1 MYKEIIKK
9 NWKSGSEEI
18 MNKSV
23 DMVAELLEEMKDVCP
38 NKYWHFIR
46 KQQGLMSGGHYDEEF
61 ARYDVKQMYHVDKRG
76 NKVEGEHWSME
87 QARQVM
93 QENGIGG
100 KNTVEDVYVG
110 LNAFWHDLGEEL
122 EESEVIKSAIAFW
135 FKDSDFPKSVGKI
148 WWYMCQKKEVEQ

>member
-9 NWKSGSEEI
+9 NWKSGSEDI

-23 DMVAELLEEMKDVCP
+23 DMVAELLEEMKEVCP
-38 NKYWHFIR
+38 KKYWWFIR

-61 ARYDVKQMYHVDKRG
+61 ARYDVKQMWHIDKQGRR
-76 NKVEGEHWSME
+76 VEGEHWSME

-110 LNAFWHDLGEEL
+110 LNAFWHDLGCDL
-122 EESEVIKSAIAFW
+122 EEVYKTHLIF
-135 FKDSDFPKSVGKI
+135 
-148 WWYMCQKKEVEQ
+148 C

>member
-23 DMVAELLEEMKDVCP
+23 DMVAELLEEMKEVCP
-38 NKYWHFIR
+38 KKYWWFIR

-110 LNAFWHDLGEEL
+110 LNAFWHDLGCDL
-122 EESEVIKSAIAFW
+122 DESEVIKAAVAFW
-135 FKDSDFPKSVGKI
+135 FKDADFPDKVGKV
-148 WWYMCQKKEVEQ
+148 WWYMNEKMEVE

>member
-23 DMVAELLEEMKDVCP
+23 DMVAELLEEMKEVCP
-38 NKYWHFIR
+38 KKYWWFIR
-46 KQQGLMSGGHYDEEF
+46 KQQGLMSGGHYDEDF

-110 LNAFWHDLGEEL
+110 LNAFWHDLSCDL
-122 EESEVIKSAIAFW
+122 EENEVIKAAIAFW
-135 FKDSDFPKSVGKI
+135 FKDADFPDKVGKV
-148 WWYMCQKKEVEQ
+148 WWYMNEKMEVE